1 MFKSVSLHWLVH
13 CNDEIKWVWHTHIDF
28 EYLATD
34 ADNVVEGV
42 CVICEEGVELIR
54 VNIPRPGQRHVPA
67 LSPRSRQSQWIW
79 SLSRTVA
86 ADVRVNYV
94 ETLALG
100 SGLSSSDLAT
110 VGSLTEPGAPWTC
123 PTVFWI
129 PTIFSADCV
138 RPGYADTDH
147 PRTRQHHI
155 SCLHR
160 RVCVMRHSDTNP
172 GDTLPGFNKNILFIK
187 D

>member
-13 CNDEIKWVWHTHIDF
+13 CNDKIKWVGHTHTDTHFDF

-54 VNIPRPGQRHVPA
+54 VNIPRSGQRHDSA

-94 ETLALG
+94 ETLAPG
-100 SGLSSSDLAT
+100 SGLSSSDLAP
-110 VGSLTEPGAPWTC
+110 VCSLTGLGAPGTGL
-123 PTVFWI
+123 TVFWI
-129 PTIFSADCV
+129 PTIFSADCA
-138 RPGYADTDH
+138 RPGCIFLTIDTMLKVEES
-147 PRTRQHHI
+147 RER
-155 SCLHR
+155 
-160 RVCVMRHSDTNP
+160 
-172 GDTLPGFNKNILFIK
+172 KFIK
-187 D
+187 IPPVVWMPI